1 MTLPPTETHEGLVVA
16 LQEGLQPD
24 SNPPFRWESKL
35 RSSSATDGFLAV
47 LDKRVRKILFRAPQ
61 PRSMDDWVADIRNW
75 LRRLWD
81 PRSEPPRNAVFLSML
96 WEQYAKVLTAGLRAG
111 RVTAAIPTRGG
122 ILAFVGG
129 LEKCLVLRYE
139 FAGFTPRFDVVAV
152 IDHPRSAF
160 DFWGAIDHASP
171 NARNDLKSIL
181 SSGHKLIYHR
191 GVLIH
196 VDRRSDVGVFGPSI
210 DTLVMNEL
218 LAREYCESEPTHKV
232 RSVLE
237 VGSGSGMLS
246 CCIAQNLPS
255 LAELVCIDVD
265 PQSIICT
272 GRNLRAASVKSGFPA
287 ERRRLI
293 VGTFDP
299 QLLTRPFDLVI
310 CNPPYIP
317 LPPQSLSR
325 QRSQIEYFTAIA
337 GTDLLDTLL
346 ENTDS
351 LLAPGGRML
360 LMLSSLCLD
369 RTRPRLP
376 PGVKVSFPFGEE
388 GFEVTFD
395 VEAVISDTEWTEHL
409 IGEGVLQRA
418 NPNDPNA
425 GMTHKL
431 HPVWIEKE
439 VG

>member
-1 MTLPPTETHEGLVVA
+1 VPLPPTAAHEDLVAA
-16 LQEGLQPD
+16 LQDGLQSD
-24 SNPPFRWESKL
+24 SKPPFKWEAEL
-35 RSSSATDGFLAV
+35 RSSSAIDGFRVV
-47 LDKRVRKILFRAPQ
+47 LDKRVRKILFRTPQ

-75 LRRLWD
+75 LSRLWD
-81 PRSEPPRNAVFLSML
+81 PRFEPPKNAVFLSML
-96 WEQYAKVLTAGLRAG
+96 WEQYAKALTASLRAG

-122 ILAFVGG
+122 ILAFIGG

-181 SSGHKLIYHR
+181 ASGHKLIYHR

-196 VDRRSDVGVFGPSI
+196 VDRRADVGVFGPSI

-218 LAREYCESEPTHKV
+218 LAREYCESKSTHTI
-232 RSVLE
+232 RSALE

-246 CCIAQNLPS
+246 CCIAQHLPS
-255 LAELVCIDVD
+255 LGELVCIDVD
-265 PQSIICT
+265 PQSIVCT
-272 GRNLRAASVKSGFPA
+272 GRNLRAASVRSGFPV

-317 LPPQSLSR
+317 LPPNSLSR
-325 QRSQIEYFTAIA
+325 QRSQSEYFTAIA
-337 GTDLLDTLL
+337 GTELLDTLL
-346 ENTDS
+346 KSTHS
-351 LLAPGGRML
+351 LLTPGGRML

-369 RTRPRLP
+369 RTKPLLP
-376 PGVKVSFPFGEE
+376 SGVKVSFPFGEE
-388 GFEVTFD
+388 GFQVTFD
-395 VEAVISDTEWTEHL
+395 VEAVISDTAWTNYL
-409 IGEGVLQRA
+409 LAEGVLQKSQ
-418 NPNDPNA
+418 NDA
-425 GMTHKL
+425 QDAVMTHRL
-431 HPVWIEKE
+431 HPVWIERE
-439 VG
+439 AC